1 MRKKVESFGFVQ
13 ILWLIWINDYPVDNL
28 GSISQ
33 TLIRGCLFVDDLF
46 LFSSGTQKEQKK
58 DLEERLKKLYEWS
71 NDWGVDFNPTKT
83 KHMVFQFGSKRNK
96 INHES
101 SGFRLKFGGQTLTIE
116 QRYKYLGLIFTP
128 NLRFDTHV
136 TEYLLP
142 KVRKIAGY
150 VRHLLGKVR
159 TGRCTFLRILWLSKI
174 QPILEYGSA
183 VWTSFIR
190 HNTLEQI
197 NFFQK

>member
-1 MRKKVESFGFVQ
+1 MDVSKAFDRVDPILLARKLLDFAMNKVLVRWNRKLRVKIGGDTSDWFSVDSGIPQGTVLGP
-13 ILWLIWINDYPVDNL
+13 ILWLIWINDCPVDNL

-83 KHMVFQFGSKRNK
+83 KHMVFEFGTKRNR

-116 QRYKYLGLIFTP
+116 QRYRYLGLGFTP
-128 NLRFDTHV
+128 AARG
-136 TEYLLP
+136 YS
-142 KVRKIAGY
+142 KV
-150 VRHLLGKVR
+150 
-159 TGRCTFLRILWLSKI
+159 LSVK
-174 QPILEYGSA
+174 
-183 VWTSFIR
+183 
-190 HNTLEQI
+190 
-197 NFFQK
+197 